1 MKFTSEVKF
10 DDKALKQYISRLKK
24 MEAYE
29 VEYGYYAEDKH
40 PQSGDPMSKVAITN
54 EEGLG
59 VIRRPF
65 MHFTNTSMVIHY
77 RRDKKWQDDVNMYLE
92 NGGRIDTLY
101 KKFGQE
107 GKRQVKA
114 VIEAGQFEVTSNP
127 TPLDDTGYMKNNAK
141 VKVVKKGGSVE
152 N

>member
-1 MKFTSEVKF
+1 MKFTSKVEF
-10 DDKALKQYISRLKK
+10 DNKALTQYIRRLKQ

-29 VEYGYYAEDKH
+29 VEYGYYQEDKH
-40 PQSGDPMSKVAITN
+40 PESGTPMSKVAITN

-77 RRDKKWQDDVNMYLE
+77 RRDKKWQDDVNQYLE

-101 KKFGQE
+101 KKFGAE
-107 GKRQVKA
+107 GQRQVKQI
-114 VIEAGQFEVTSNP
+114 IEAGQFVVTNNP
-127 TPLDDTGYMKNNAK
+127 TPLDDTGYLKNNAK